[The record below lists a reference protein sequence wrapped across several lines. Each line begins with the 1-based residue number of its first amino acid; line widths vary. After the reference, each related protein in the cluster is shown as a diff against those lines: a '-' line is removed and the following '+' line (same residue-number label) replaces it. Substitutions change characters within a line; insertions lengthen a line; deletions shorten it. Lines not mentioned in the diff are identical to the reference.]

1 MNQNSKSNTN
11 LTHDFLGIFICP
23 VHRKSLDYSRKCHY
37 FFLYFSFE
45 NEHFTLLSL
54 FSSSI
59 YNIVITMNT
68 PTTMNNQFEALSALK
83 NRFSLLISH
92 LLCAKTT
99 SLSLSIY
106 IHPKNQR
113 F

>member
-1 MNQNSKSNTN
+1 MTFWK
-11 LTHDFLGIFICP
+11 FLFALFTVKLWII
-23 VHRKSLDYSRKCHY
+23 HENAIT
-37 FFLYFSFE
+37 FLYFSFE
-45 NEHFTLLSL
+45 NEHFTLLSSS
-54 FSSSI
+54 SSSI

-68 PTTMNNQFEALSALK
+68 PTTMNNQFEAINALK
-83 NRFSLLISH
+83 NRFSLLIYH

-99 SLSLSIY
+99 SLSLSLY